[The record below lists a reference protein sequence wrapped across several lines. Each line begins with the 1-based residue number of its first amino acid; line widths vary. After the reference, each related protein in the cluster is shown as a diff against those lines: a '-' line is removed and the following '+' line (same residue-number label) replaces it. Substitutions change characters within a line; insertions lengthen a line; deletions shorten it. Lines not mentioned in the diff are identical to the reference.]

1 MLERESPF
9 GIYVLLH
16 ILCVCPSRVRYYY
29 LGKSIHLVLCNGA
42 DMSAQELYPVV
53 AKIFDVSLPAIAA
66 GLRLAVEDCVTGG
79 DACFLE
85 DITGGCFYHSV
96 PTMDFINLTASYLTR
111 SF

>member
-16 ILCVCPSRVRYYY
+16 ILCVCPSCVRYYY
-29 LGKSIHLVLCNGA
+29 LGKSIHLVICNGA

-66 GLRLAVEDCVTGG
+66 GLRLAVEECVTRGT
-79 DACFLE
+79 ACFLE
-85 DITGGCFYHSV
+85 DITGGCFYHSIS
-96 PTMDFINLTASYLTR
+96 TIDFINLAASYLTR